1 MDFSENYTG
10 FFNNIDSLLDGIDID
25 LANLEKIGAFFLVIG
40 YSNFIPAANLDILET
55 LNINNT
61 NVSSISLFI
70 LGQKVVL
77 LGYTILL
84 IVALRRTNNKSSRN
98 TILNENSSI
107 TAYNKIIYSYIL
119 SVLAN
124 LIRLEAFYEISKSQ

>member
-1 MDFSENYTG
+1 MDFSENYEG
-10 FFNNIDSLLDGIDID
+10 FFNNINNFLNGIDID
-25 LANLEKIGAFFLVIG
+25 LVDLEKIGAFFLIVG
-40 YSNFIPAANLDILET
+40 YANFIPAANLDILET
-55 LNINNT
+55 LDINNT
-61 NVSSISLFI
+61 NVSSISVFL
-70 LGQKVVL
+70 LGQKIVL

-107 TAYNKIIYSYIL
+107 NAYNKIIYSYIL

-124 LIRLEAFYEISKSQ
+124 LIRLEAFYEIFESQ